1 MRAEALA
8 IGAFLAAA
16 MPAALHAQPASPD
29 LSQGRTGPRAASQPP
44 AFAEP
49 APRLTPPPPAAR
61 SGSIAPPDGAQLA
74 EVRVAA
80 EGPHG
85 AARPPRGW
93 RPQAEPDAD
102 LRLDHPVGQPLDAA
116 WVRNQFTLNHVPGAG
131 GVGRALALVQVIN
144 RAYLSAGFI
153 NSGLVVRSSSDP
165 AILELRIVYGGL
177 AAPAQGAPP
186 LSVEW
191 LGGRAKGLDAAFV
204 RDRMPAAAARPLN
217 AQDLERDFRLLA
229 EDPAVRTVNADLR
242 PGRRP
247 GEASLVVSIYPQP
260 RHDLYVTGGNNRSP
274 AVGAERVAA
283 GGSTRNV
290 LGAGDLLSAEVGLTR
305 GVEDAS
311 VSYAFPLLSYR
322 NAFSVRAAFNDAAVV
337 DTLLTPLDIKA
348 RDLAFEVGFTRKLL
362 DTPLLPAA
370 QAGHWSPARTLTAG
384 VQLAQRTSKTFL
396 LGQRFSFAPG
406 AVDGRSDYTALRLI
420 GDYVVRNVD
429 QVFAVSVTGTQGL
442 SGSRSD
448 VPGLAVPHQDFR
460 AILAQ
465 VNYARRLSPRGLEL
479 RARLYG
485 QWSDGVLY
493 SGERFSAGGE
503 TTVRG
508 YRENLLLADKGA
520 VGSLELA
527 QPIRLAGR
535 QSRSS
540 SFDWGAVTVS
550 AFADGAY
557 MRNHSAPQ
565 PEHRIYS
572 VGASIAWTPAD
583 ALFARLTYGKALH
596 QVDAAGKRNLQD
608 RGLQFRLTV
617 YPLRLRR

>member
-1 MRAEALA
+1 MRAQGLA
-8 IGAFLAAA
+8 IGALLAVAG
-16 MPAALHAQPASPD
+16 PAALHAQPASPD
-29 LSQGRTGPRAASQPP
+29 LSQGRTGPRAAPQQPS
-44 AFAEP
+44 FAQP
-49 APRLTPPPPAAR
+49 APSL
-61 SGSIAPPDGAQLA
+61 APPSATGASMPGAPADSHPLA
-74 EVRVAA
+74 EVRVTS

-85 AARPPRGW
+85 PARPSRGW
-93 RPQAEPDAD
+93 RPQAEPGAD
-102 LRLDHPVGQPLDAA
+102 LRLEHQSGQPLDED
-116 WVRNQFTLNHVPGAG
+116 WVRGQFALNHLPGEG

-144 RAYLSAGFI
+144 RAFLSAGFI
-153 NSGLVVRSSSDP
+153 NSGVVVRPSVDP
-165 AILELRIVYGGL
+165 AVLELQIIYGGL
-177 AAPAQGAPP
+177 AAPAQGVPA
-186 LSVEW
+186 LSVAW
-191 LGGRAKGLDAAFV
+191 LGGRANGLDAAFV
-204 RDRMPAAAARPLN
+204 RYRMPAAGRRPLN
-217 AQDLERDFRLLA
+217 AQALEREFRLLA
-229 EDPAVRTVNADLR
+229 EDPAVRTVNVDLR

-247 GEASLVVSIYPQP
+247 GQASLAVSIYPQP
-260 RHDLYVTGGNNRSP
+260 RHDLYVTAGNNRSP

-283 GGSTRNV
+283 GGSMRNV

-322 NAFSVRAAFNDAAVV
+322 NAFSVRGAFNDAAVV

-348 RDLAFEVGFTRKLL
+348 RDLAFEAGFTRRLL

-370 QAGHWSPARTLTAG
+370 QAGRWSPARTLTAG
-384 VQLAQRTSKTFL
+384 VQIAQHISKTFL

-406 AVDGRSDYTALRLI
+406 AVNGRSDYTALRLV

-429 QVFAVSVTGTQGL
+429 QVFALSLTATQGL
-442 SGSRSD
+442 DGSRSD
-448 VPGLAVPHQDFR
+448 VVGLAIPHQDFR
-460 AILAQ
+460 AVLAQ

-508 YRENLLLADKGA
+508 YRENLLLADKGG

-540 SFDWGAVTVS
+540 SFDWGAFTVS
-550 AFADGAY
+550 GFADGAY

-572 VGASIAWTPAD
+572 VGASLAWTPSE

-596 QVDAAGKRNLQD
+596 QVEAAGERNLQD

-617 YPLRLRR
+617 YPLRIRR